1 MMLRLWLR
9 TIVACG
15 AFVAFSNAST
25 HAIAQ
30 STQIQSDFVVIN
42 QDRLYSES
50 QFGQRV
56 VADIRAGS
64 LALAEENRRIEDALI
79 AEEQAITERRPS
91 MAPEEF
97 RALADDFDARV
108 TAIRAAQDRKA
119 RNLTSRDEQ
128 ERRTFFNAT
137 LPVLGRIMSDF
148 GAVAIF
154 DQRAAFITDD
164 RIDITDEAIAAMDE
178 AIGTGQEASL
188 DSAPA
193 PVLPDVDELPQQPA
207 TDPVASE

>member
-1 MMLRLWLR
+1 M
-9 TIVACG
+9 VACG
-15 AFVAFSNAST
+15 AFVAFGSIST
-25 HAIAQ
+25 HITAQ
-30 STQIQSDFVVIN
+30 TTQIQSDFVVIN

-56 VADIRAGS
+56 VADIRAES
-64 LALAEENRRIEDALI
+64 LALAEENRRIENALI
-79 AEEQAITERRPS
+79 AEEQAITEQRPS

-97 RALADDFDARV
+97 RAVADDFDARV
-108 TAIRAAQDRKA
+108 TAIRSAQDRKA

-137 LPVLGRIMSDF
+137 LPILGRIMTDF

-164 RIDITDEAIAAMDE
+164 RIDITDEAIAAIDE
-178 AIGTGQEASL
+178 VVGTGQETTL
-188 DSAPA
+188 DTSPA
-193 PVLPDVDELPQQPA
+193 PDLPEVDELLQQPA